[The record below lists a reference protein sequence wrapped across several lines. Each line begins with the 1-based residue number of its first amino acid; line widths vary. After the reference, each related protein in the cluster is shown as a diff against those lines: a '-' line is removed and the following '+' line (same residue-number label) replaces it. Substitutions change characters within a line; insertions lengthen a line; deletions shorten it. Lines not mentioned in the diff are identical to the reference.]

1 MKTLADFLSAYK
13 QVHADGYD
21 FKIMDDTLFDLCRRF
36 PGHTKGLERQIVAKV
51 GLVNRAYRAN
61 LQMGTEYAE
70 WKLAQRLT
78 TSDID
83 EHLSKLRSLSSFDE
97 AAAPVVLQ
105 AHHSLVAVCKEVT
118 GRWALSFASKY
129 LSFHVP
135 RVVPIF
141 DSLSYK
147 EGWNYARGSVASP
160 LPGKAAED
168 YRWHTASVLFLANHL
183 RKQGIDPDVKLIDV
197 VLYKQA
203 RGEW

>member
-1 MKTLADFLSAYK
+1 MKTLADFLSEYERV
-13 QVHADGYD
+13 QTNGYNWEVLD
-21 FKIMDDTLFDLCRRF
+21 KTLFELCKQI
-36 PGHTKGLERQIVAKV
+36 PDHTDAKQIVAKV

-61 LQMGTEYAE
+61 LQMGTEDAE
-70 WKLAQRLT
+70 WKLAQHLKN
-78 TSDID
+78 SDID
-83 EHLSKLRSLSSFDE
+83 EHLTKLRSLASFDE
-97 AAAPVVLQ
+97 STAPVVLQ
-105 AHHSLVAVCKEVT
+105 AHHRLVKLCKEVT

-141 DSLSYK
+141 DSYSYA
-147 EGWNYARGSVASP
+147 EGWKYARGSVASP

-197 VLYKQA
+197 VLYGQA
-203 RGEW
+203 GGEG

>member
-1 MKTLADFLSAYK
+1 MKTLADFLSEYERV
-13 QVHADGYD
+13 QTNGYNWEVLD
-21 FKIMDDTLFDLCRRF
+21 KTLFELCKQI
-36 PGHTKGLERQIVAKV
+36 PDHTDAKQIVAKV

-61 LQMGTEYAE
+61 LQMGTQDAE
-70 WKLAQRLT
+70 WKLAQHLKN
-78 TSDID
+78 SDID
-83 EHLSKLRSLSSFDE
+83 EHLTKLRSLASFDE
-97 AAAPVVLQ
+97 STAPVVLQ
-105 AHHSLVAVCKEVT
+105 AHHRLVELCKEVT

-141 DSLSYK
+141 DSYSYA
-147 EGWNYARGSVASP
+147 EGWKYARGSVASP

-197 VLYKQA
+197 VLYGQA
-203 RGEW
+203 GGEG